1 MYPSLLYSKVT
12 ELCTYTPSSFIFF
25 SITVYARKLDIAHH
39 AIHED
44 LVYPF

>member
-12 ELCTYTPSSFIFF
+12 ELCTYTPSFIFF
-25 SITVYARKLDIAHH
+25 SITVYARKLDIAHC
-39 AIHED
+39 AIHYD